1 MPLIISIEGGDQ
13 AGKKTQSAML
23 AKALSARGMPVSA
36 FSFPDYTTPVGKV
49 IKNVLNGKCAP
60 VPQVIHCLMSANRW
74 ELADKIRQAVKESSV
89 VIMNRYYHSN
99 LVYGMANGL
108 NESWLESLDEG
119 LPKSDLVILL
129 DVTHDE
135 SFRRKDA
142 GRDRFE
148 SDGDF
153 IRKVSRMYKTVA
165 KRKHWKI
172 IDAKMDRNKVHEQ
185 VLFIVKEEMDS

>member
-13 AGKKTQSAML
+13 AGKKTQSSML
-23 AKALSARGMPVSA
+23 VKVLDSRGVQVSA

-49 IKNVLNGKCAP
+49 IKNVLNGKHTP
-60 VPQVIHCLMSANRW
+60 IPQVIHCLMSANRW
-74 ELADKIRQAVKESSV
+74 EMAEKIRQASKDNHVLV
-89 VIMNRYYHSN
+89 MNRYYHSN

-119 LPKSDLVILL
+119 LPKSDMVILL
-129 DVTHDE
+129 DVTQDE
-135 SFRRKDA
+135 SFRRKST
-142 GRDRFE
+142 GRDKFE
-148 SDGDF
+148 SDDSF

-172 IDAKMDRNKVHEQ
+172 IDAKMDRKKVHEQ
-185 VLFIVKEEMDS
+185 ILSIVEEKMDC

>member
-23 AKALSARGMPVSA
+23 AKALGARGMQVSA

-60 VPQVIHCLMSANRW
+60 MPQVIHCLMSANRW
-74 ELADKIRQAVKESSV
+74 ELADKIRQAAKESSV

-129 DVTHDE
+129 DVTQDE

-148 SDGDF
+148 RDGGF
-153 IRKVSRMYKTVA
+153 IHKVSRMYKTVA

-172 IDAKMDRNKVHEQ
+172 IDAKMDRKKVHER
-185 VLFIVKEEMDS
+185 VLFIVKEEMGS